1 MLCKALSKILNPSF
15 AKKLNLNMNDQ
26 LLKLLAQLDT
36 PTICNAIEVA
46 QGQRGFARFTRSTIL
61 SSYNRAPAIFGRA
74 RTARICAREAATET
88 AQQVRQLRMDYYRY
102 VAEAAAPAV
111 VVIEDSDYPDCT
123 GAFWGEIN
131 SRVHMGL
138 GLQGV
143 LTNGLMRDLG
153 DVPIGFP
160 MLAGGIGPSHA
171 FVRVSAI
178 ACPVQVFGLSINPDE
193 FIHADRHGAVV
204 IPEDVL
210 SELPAA
216 IAKLQASEQI
226 ILRAAQSPGFNID
239 KLIAAWQKF
248 EQARV

>member
-1 MLCKALSKILNPSF
+1 MPN
-15 AKKLNLNMNDQ
+15 KLHH
-26 LLKLLAQLDT
+26 LLAQLDT

-46 QGQRGFARFTRSTIL
+46 QGKRGFARFTRSTVL
-61 SSYNRAPAIFGRA
+61 SSNNQAPPIFGRA
-74 RTARICAREAATET
+74 RTARICGRHPATEPT
-88 AQQVRQLRMDYYRY
+88 EQIRQLRVDYYRY
-102 VAEAAAPAV
+102 MAAAPAPAV
-111 VVIEDSDYPDCT
+111 AVIEDSDYPDCA

-131 SRVHMGL
+131 SYVHLGL

-153 DVPIGFP
+153 DVPAAFP

-178 ACPVQVFGLSINPDE
+178 ACPVEVFGLTINPDE

-204 IPEDVL
+204 IPE
-210 SELPAA
+210 ELLGQLPQA
-216 IAKLQASEQI
+216 ITKLQASEQI
-226 ILRAAQSPGFNID
+226 VLQAAKSPDFDID
-239 KLIAAWQKF
+239 KLLTAWQKF